1 MAWYN
6 DYRPQTFDEVI
17 GQLLVKTVLENSIK
31 KGLIKHAYLLS
42 GPKGVGK
49 TTLARIFA
57 YSINDI
63 SANSGAKVDII
74 EMDAASNTG
83 IDDIRQLTESAYISP
98 MIGKY
103 KVFIIDEVHML
114 SKSAMNALLKLLEE
128 PPDTVVFLLATTNP
142 EKLLPT
148 VLSRLTKLNLTA
160 HTERDI
166 VDRLEFIAKKEGMN
180 IEGTVL
186 ELIAKRSGGS
196 QRDSINMLETLST
209 YELEEYTLEQ
219 SATLLGVLQEEVLS
233 RISQAALEQ
242 SIDKSLIDA
251 VIKTGIDPTIILA
264 QLFDY
269 LLDASLSG
277 NHDYDL
283 LIDPISTLISR
294 NLPITSA
301 SSLLALLGHSVSQI
315 QSIPQPTLPKAV
327 TLKPQKITP
336 NNAENIQ
343 AISPQET
350 PPILSKE
357 PTKSKDDLVKSSAE
371 APESQLQK
379 GVPIDTKTIASN
391 PDLDL
396 TSTLK
401 NLTSAADCPPI
412 YKMIAPDLAGEK
424 YEDETLTVSVTN
436 GIFLAQLGGKP
447 MQNWIIKTLESYGV
461 FCKHI
466 LVVQRDMS
474 SEPLMSEKPVGDS
487 QYDSLNET
495 KKSPA
500 MHIDTSFLDEK
511 KGDLDSKVNSS
522 KKPAKQIKT
531 EGVFYSVYGQL
542 PAETP
547 DLAVPVYAGPVP
559 EPEEQ
564 ERITE
569 SSFEETKSDEKAP
582 DQNWDQAVDE
592 MFEFE

>member
-57 YSINDI
+57 YSINDV

-166 VDRLEFIAKKEGMN
+166 VDRLEFIAKKEG
-180 IEGTVL
+180 
-186 ELIAKRSGGS
+186 
-196 QRDSINMLETLST
+196 INMLETLST

-315 QSIPQPTLPKAV
+315 QFKPHPTLPKAV

-336 NNAENIQ
+336 HATENIQ
-343 AISPQET
+343 AISPQEKQ
-350 PPILSKE
+350 PITSKE
-357 PTKSKDDLVKSSAE
+357 PIKSKENLVKSSAE
-371 APESQLQK
+371 TPESQLQK
-379 GVPIDTKTIASN
+379 GVPIDTKTLASN

-401 NLTSAADCPPI
+401 NLTSAANCPPI

-447 MQNWIIKTLESYGV
+447 MQNWIIKALESYGV

-474 SEPLMSEKPVGDS
+474 SEPLMIETPVGDS
-487 QYDSLNET
+487 QYDTLNET
-495 KKSPA
+495 KESPA

-511 KGDLDSKVNSS
+511 KGDLDSKVKSS
-522 KKPAKQIKT
+522 KKPTKQLKT

-547 DLAVPVYAGPVP
+547 DLAVPVYAGPIP
-559 EPEEQ
+559 EPQEQ

-569 SSFEETKSDEKAP
+569 SSFKETKSDEKAP